1 MVAHCQ
7 IDNAQWALDRLLRM
21 DPQGDAAD
29 DGLFYL
35 GRIAE
40 ARGDSSRALEYWQQL
55 VRDFSDSDF
64 ADDALG
70 QLATRQQKSGG
81 CLAALPYYKQLREQ
95 YSRSGWAS
103 VAESAMERCAD
114 SAKVVD

>member
-1 MVAHCQ
+1 M
-7 IDNAQWALDRLLRM
+7 
-21 DPQGDAAD
+21 
-29 DGLFYL
+29 
-35 GRIAE
+35 
-40 ARGDSSRALEYWQQL
+40 
-55 VRDFSDSDF
+55 RDFSDSDF

-103 VAESAMERCAD
+103 VAESALQRCAG
-114 SAKVVD
+114 SATDAD